1 MEEFRNLFRDKN
13 RLLSSAKILGSRI
26 WKSLQRSFPYN
37 VKSNGPEM
45 DPCGAP
51 HPLFGLAVFNEL
63 GNPPTLKVEF
73 RNGVS
78 SI

>member
-1 MEEFRNLFRDKN
+1 
-13 RLLSSAKILGSRI
+13 
-26 WKSLQRSFPYN
+26 
-37 VKSNGPEM
+37 M

-63 GNPPTLKVEF
+63 GNPPTLKAEF